1 VARRSGSGFPLS
13 NSPPATAKSPI
24 ELADKHDLQVRAMRI
39 ANAKLREQ
47 LTAGH
52 VTDLPALSLRGSR
65 AN

>member
-1 VARRSGSGFPLS
+1 
-13 NSPPATAKSPI
+13 
-24 ELADKHDLQVRAMRI
+24 MRI